1 MIVCVFSTNVAGIT
15 RQSHVKKKKNL
26 DTDLICVKK
35 IKSKWITDPNV
46 KHKTTKFLEYNVGE
60 NLDDLGCGDN
70 ILDKIPKACLVS
82 SMIHKSNH

>member
-15 RQSHVKKKKNL
+15 RQPP
-26 DTDLICVKK
+26 VKK

-46 KHKTTKFLEYNVGE
+46 KHKTTKFLEDNIGE
-60 NLDDLGCGDN
+60 NLDDLGYGDN
-70 ILDKIPKACLVS
+70 FLDKIPKACLVS